1 MAMPGTTILWLVLA
15 YVAIA
20 VLLLSM
26 NLTSRWRWWIKAMTI
41 LVTAGFFVGSYF
53 AIISVLGW
61 STREDP
67 PERFALL
74 ATRVVEPDRVTGA
87 QGTIFLWLEEID
99 ENNVP
104 SGRPRSYSLT
114 YTQDFANAV
123 SQAHDLLANGEKVEG
138 SLVPHQQKTD
148 QEAAATPPSDADG
161 RQLGTPFPSTGHD
174 LVFNNMPPVQLPEKA
189 LL

>member
-26 NLTSRWRWWIKAMTI
+26 NLTSRWRWWIKAAGI
-41 LVTAGFFVGSYF
+41 VVTAGFFVGSYF
-53 AIISVLGW
+53 AIVSVLGW
-61 STREDP
+61 PSQDDP
-67 PERFALL
+67 PQRFALL
-74 ATRVVEPDRVTGA
+74 ATRVVEPDRITGA
-87 QGTIFLWLEEID
+87 PGTIFLWVEELD

-104 SGRPRSYSLT
+104 SGRPRSYSLA
-114 YTQDFANAV
+114 YTADFAAAV

-138 SLVPHQQKTD
+138 SLVPHQQEPD
-148 QEAAATPPSDADG
+148 QEAAASPPSEQEG
-161 RQLGTPFPSTGHD
+161 PQFGTPFPFTEHD
-174 LVFNNMPPVQLPEKA
+174 MVFNNMPPVKLPEKT